1 MYMHFCKLKIGNKLF
16 PWDYS
21 LKMGVMKNLYLVVK
35 TKLYFL
41 VVPPLKEKL
50 MKRKDFDLNEIF
62 TYNNLYESYKS
73 VCKSCRSKYKKT
85 FFHFF
90 NIQI

>member
-1 MYMHFCKLKIGNKLF
+1 MNVYAFCKLEIGNKLF

-41 VVPPLKEKL
+41 VVPLKGEINEK
-50 MKRKDFDLNEIF
+50 
-62 TYNNLYESYKS
+62 
-73 VCKSCRSKYKKT
+73 KK
-85 FFHFF
+85 F
-90 NIQI
+90 